1 MFLIM
6 LAVFYEDQHKQN
18 VTPVLFLGRY
28 LQPTNAAIM
37 QKARAA
43 SAVELSL
50 LEEQHKKKGTT

>member
-1 MFLIM
+1 V
-6 LAVFYEDQHKQN
+6 AVFYEDQHKQN

-28 LQPTNAAIM
+28 LQPTNAAII

-50 LEEQHKKKGTT
+50 LEEQHKKKGRT